1 MPKSVIKVG
10 INGGGVIGKRVAD
23 AVAAQR
29 DMEVVGISSRLL
41 TVSWRIKLL
50 AKKYRI
56 YCSSP
61 DRLEAAKKEIEVAGS
76 FSDMLEEADVI
87 IDCTPA
93 GIGAKNKP
101 IYEKAGIKVV
111 FEGGEKHEVA
121 GRSIV
126 ATCNYDES
134 LGAQFTRVVSCNT
147 TAMCRVVGGLHK
159 AFKVKKARIVL
170 FRRCCDVWESHKV
183 GCTNTVVPE
192 LHVPSH
198 HAPDVKTVIHDLD
211 IVTMAA
217 KGSHNLYHMHMA
229 MIELTKPVS
238 REDVL
243 ETLREEPRVV
253 LVYGEDGVT
262 ALNSVFE
269 LARDLGRPRGDLYEI
284 PVWGDSVSVE
294 GSEVYMVW
302 ACPNESDVI
311 PDNVDAVRALTEAES
326 DWRKS
331 VEATDKAL
339 NVLSKLY

>member
-1 MPKSVIKVG
+1 LSRSTIKVC
-10 INGGGVIGKRVAD
+10 INGCGVIGKRVAD
-23 AVAAQR
+23 AVSAQE
-29 DMEVVGISSRLL
+29 DMKVVGVSDVVADWRIRLL
-41 TVSWRIKLL
+41 AER
-50 AKKYRI
+50 YPI
-56 YCSSP
+56 YCSIP
-61 DRLEAAKKEIEVAGS
+61 DRLKAMEEKVEVAGLLS
-76 FSDMLEEADVI
+76 ELLEEVDVVV
-87 IDCTPA
+87 DCTPA

-101 IYEKAGIKVV
+101 VYEKAGVKAI

-126 ATCNYDES
+126 ATYNYDES

-159 AFKVKKARIVL
+159 AFKVKKARIAL

-183 GCTNTVVPE
+183 GCTNTAVPE

-243 ETLREEPRVV
+243 EVLEEERRVV
-253 LVYGEDGVT
+253 LVYGEDGIV
-262 ALNSVFE
+262 ALNSIFE

-294 GSEVYMVW
+294 DSEVYMVW
-302 ACPNESDVI
+302 ACPNESNVI
-311 PDNVDAVRALTEAES
+311 PDNVDAVRALTEAET

-331 VEATDKAL
+331 VEATDRAL
-339 NVLSKLY
+339 GVLSKLY